1 MKIYFFLHRF
11 IRNLSTVVSYLAIIA
26 LLPQCILAPIIYFPL
41 LSPPIITMAVLA
53 VSLLL
58 SLPPTP
64 QKRQP
69 KLSQWQHWTL
79 YQSMNNLLAS
89 YKKSRFCHLVFG
101 ASKGLQSLTVIRYIR
116 ASMSLRRTIKTP
128 IIAFIIACLSTI
140 SSLKQPDSQTAHI
153 TRETIS
159 FVLDA
164 ATSIGFLY
172 LLNYSSPWSLPIL
185 ALSLILLTT
194 LSISVEYKLFN
205 HSYLSAKQK
214 ISHPP
219 NEQRSASYFKY
230 RDHRKPPQTPPPF
243 ESNNSIVGG
252 IFGYLC
258 RKNTA

>member
-1 MKIYFFLHRF
+1 MQ
-11 IRNLSTVVSYLAIIA
+11 T
-26 LLPQCILAPIIYFPL
+26 
-41 LSPPIITMAVLA
+41 PP
-53 VSLLL
+53 
-58 SLPPTP
+58 PP

-172 LLNYSSPWSLPIL
+172 LLNYSSPWSFPIL
-185 ALSLILLTT
+185 ALGLILLTI
-194 LSISVEYKLFN
+194 LSISVEHEPFHCSSPYE
-205 HSYLSAKQK
+205 KQIPHYPHK
-214 ISHPP
+214 
-219 NEQRSASYFKY
+219 QRPASYFNSPL
-230 RDHRKPPQTPPPF
+230 REPPQTPPPF
-243 ESNNSIVGG
+243 ESNNSIVGR